1 MQKRPLSLPN
11 PLSQQSAAPTPTDG
25 GYASGGESPTS
36 RPRHAAPARG
46 TSSRRNSDAS
56 TAPSLEVQAS
66 LASLDSL
73 SVVPSTT
80 DDFAEL
86 SLMSPALQPA
96 DAPKEGDALMPGLD
110 GDDANDNGLD
120 GDGSRRKVRHNLTE
134 RRRVDR
140 MNQLFNRLY
149 TAIEETAPATGE
161 TDKATGQPVLGVLGA
176 DGKPIN
182 PNRWSKADV
191 LEGALNVITDLR
203 RQLTEERLARTLG
216 VPVDGDHE
224 DTHDGLSSGYAH
236 SQSAGDTDA
245 EGTYA
250 DSDVHSEPSDSR
262 GALSMTSYGMPG
274 HQLAAGPSSSSS
286 AAGYGGV
293 VAMPGMDS
301 EPMPQLVVPMVS
313 NEENQMFADVAL

>member
-1 MQKRPLSLPN
+1 MVVPL
-11 PLSQQSAAPTPTDG
+11 PLRRGGGGGGGASDTSKAHLYSMPPPKLAPRSTIDVL
-25 GYASGGESPTS
+25 S
-36 RPRHAAPARG
+36 HAAPARG

-120 GDGSRRKVRHNLTE
+120 GDGNRRKVRHNLTE

-140 MNQLFNRLY
+140 MNQLFTQLY
-149 TAIEETAPATGE
+149 LTLEETAPACLAADG
-161 TDKATGQPVLGVLGA
+161 AMLLGVAGA

-182 PNRWSKADV
+182 PQRWSKADV
-191 LEGALNVITDLR
+191 VEGALNLIADLR
-203 RQLTEERLARTLG
+203 RQIAEERLAAQCERTAFDEAT
-216 VPVDGDHE
+216 DGMPPPPPAYE
-224 DTHDGLSSGYAH
+224 D
-236 SQSAGDTDA
+236 
-245 EGTYA
+245 
-250 DSDVHSEPSDSR
+250 DSSDS
-262 GALSMTSYGMPG
+262 LM
-274 HQLAAGPSSSSS
+274 L
-286 AAGYGGV
+286 
-293 VAMPGMDS
+293 
-301 EPMPQLVVPMVS
+301 
-313 NEENQMFADVAL
+313 